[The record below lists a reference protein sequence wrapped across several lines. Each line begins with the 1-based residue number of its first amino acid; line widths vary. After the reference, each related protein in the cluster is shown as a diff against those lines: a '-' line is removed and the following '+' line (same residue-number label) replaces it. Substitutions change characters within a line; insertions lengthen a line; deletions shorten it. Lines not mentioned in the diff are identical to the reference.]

1 MSLWSRLQDAT
12 RRRKSRNF
20 AQELSNQFF
29 VSPMCSDYEN
39 LFAQV
44 RPLIDEMKC
53 VMPYGVTDRGTKL
66 PEARTPEL
74 AWLKNPNDDMGWSEF
89 ADLMFATWLTE
100 DELDIHLWKDKRGN
114 VIGYTVI
121 PPECRIYLGYG
132 RWEWQVMTTDGVE
145 ILDEEQ
151 VMRLRFS
158 RSPRDVQR
166 GVSPASSV
174 KVWAQI
180 DDLIAQYQRAYFENG
195 AIPATITFITASTE
209 AKYLATRKELESKLK
224 GARNRNK
231 TVYAWRQFDN
241 DTGQSVDQVEVKT
254 IQGNN
259 STLAIKE
266 IVDIV
271 NDRLN
276 KAVGVSN
283 FILGDD
289 SSAKYDNAE
298 LSDHQFT
305 KRRVYPALVSFWNQF
320 QHELDRLTGGLGY
333 GISFDIEIPE
343 LTEREKAKAEIAR
356 IRGEALVNLISA
368 GSSAEAAVQ
377 ALDLPGTWIAAAQGV
392 YNKGL
397 AGQLLAPVAIDYDAP
412 KPVKSTNDGKEDESE
427 LTDPLE
433 NLETIDIIHGHNCSC
448 HHSLDALPEMTA
460 EEKAVYNLLIEL
472 GEALMDQGEKSVDID
487 KVIAEMTAILEEDAK
502 NGAIEG
508 AKALEM
514 LADKDI
520 AGEILKTISN
530 GEVYISQALSDR
542 LATRANS
549 LVKGYADVVQ
559 NKIDEVLLGEETL
572 SASEIASRLSDVMPR
587 SRAELIAR
595 NETVYAIKSGRLE
608 QDEKLSEKYGL
619 QVKLVWRTSHDSKVC
634 PICAAMDGQTVDLG
648 KAFSDVVKT
657 EDGEIVAWEHNS
669 WNDNGKIPDAHVN
682 CVLGDTLIG
691 ADNVKAATKMNYSG
705 DIVKLETRSGKVLS
719 VTPNHILLTQRGWVA
734 AKNIQK
740 TDKVITNSDRVKN
753 LSADNA
759 VDGNQTTIADEFVSL
774 EKASGVVAVEVPVT
788 AKDFKGDAVADEKVK
803 VILPQSFLRNK
814 TDTSSSEFGS
824 YLPLVGGKL
833 ADSTLSG
840 FSSIDQ
846 LLVGVLL
853 ATNGIVGSECKSL
866 SLLGS
871 GGSHSDI
878 HRFTSSTAYN
888 ARLNEA
894 KSNSSTADIETLSKS
909 FLADAGLIEFDDVIS
924 VEIYSVHDTPV
935 YDLETTSTLYTA
947 NGIISSNCRCYFD
960 EELV

>member
-1 MSLWSRLQDAT
+1 MSLFTRLQDAV
-12 RRRKSRNF
+12 RKKKSRNF

-29 VSPMCSDYEN
+29 LSPLCSDYEN

-53 VMPYGVTDRGTKL
+53 VMPYGVGKNGARL
-66 PEARTPEL
+66 PESRTPEL
-74 AWLKNPNDDMGWSEF
+74 AWLRNPNDDMGWSEF

-100 DELDIHLWKDKRGN
+100 DELDIHLWRDKRGN
-114 VIGYTVI
+114 VIGYTII

-132 RWEWQVMTTDGVE
+132 RWEWQVMTTEGMEV
-145 ILDEEQ
+145 LDEEQ

-158 RSPRDVQR
+158 RSPRDIQR
-166 GVSPASSV
+166 GVSPASAV

-209 AKYLATRKELESKLK
+209 EKYLATRKELERNLK

-259 STLAIKE
+259 STLAIRE

-276 KAVGVSN
+276 KSIGVSN

-320 QHELDRLTGGLGY
+320 QHELDRLLGGLGY
-333 GISFDIEIPE
+333 GISFDIEIPA
-343 LTEREKAKAEIAR
+343 LTEREKAKAEIGR

-377 ALDLPGTWIAAAQGV
+377 ALELPDGWLAAAQGV

-397 AGQLLAPVAIDYDAP
+397 AGELLAPVAIDYEAP
-412 KPVKSTNDGKEDESE
+412 APAKSTNDKKGDESQP
-427 LTDPLE
+427 TDPLE
-433 NLETIDIIHGHNCSC
+433 NLETIDLIHGHNCTC
-448 HHSLDALPEMTA
+448 HHSLDALPEMT
-460 EEKAVYNLLIEL
+460 EDEKAVYDLLIEL
-472 GEALMDQGEKSVDID
+472 GEALMDQGEKSVDLD

-530 GEVYISQALSDR
+530 GEVYISEALSER

-559 NKIDEVLLGEETL
+559 EKMNEVLLSEETL

-608 QDEKLSEKYGL
+608 QDEKLAEKYGL

-657 EDGEIVAWEHNS
+657 EDGEVLAWEHNS
-669 WNDNGKIPDAHVN
+669 WNDSGKIPDAHV
-682 CVLGDTLIG
+682 
-691 ADNVKAATKMNYSG
+691 
-705 DIVKLETRSGKVLS
+705 
-719 VTPNHILLTQRGWVA
+719 
-734 AKNIQK
+734 
-740 TDKVITNSDRVKN
+740 
-753 LSADNA
+753 
-759 VDGNQTTIADEFVSL
+759 
-774 EKASGVVAVEVPVT
+774 
-788 AKDFKGDAVADEKVK
+788 
-803 VILPQSFLRNK
+803 
-814 TDTSSSEFGS
+814 
-824 YLPLVGGKL
+824 
-833 ADSTLSG
+833 
-840 FSSIDQ
+840 
-846 LLVGVLL
+846 
-853 ATNGIVGSECKSL
+853 
-866 SLLGS
+866 
-871 GGSHSDI
+871 
-878 HRFTSSTAYN
+878 
-888 ARLNEA
+888 
-894 KSNSSTADIETLSKS
+894 
-909 FLADAGLIEFDDVIS
+909 
-924 VEIYSVHDTPV
+924 
-935 YDLETTSTLYTA
+935 
-947 NGIISSNCRCYFD
+947 NCRCYFD

>member
-1 MSLWSRLQDAT
+1 MSLWTNLKDAF
-12 RRRKSRNF
+12 RRKKSRDF
-20 AQELSNQFF
+20 ARELTNQFYS
-29 VSPMCSDYEN
+29 SPICSDYEN

-44 RPLIDEMKC
+44 RPLIDEMKA
-53 VMPYGVTDRGTKL
+53 VVPYGIGRNGARLSDK
-66 PEARTPEL
+66 RTPEL
-74 AWLKNPNDDMGWSEF
+74 EVLKEPNFDMGWAEF

-100 DELDIHLWKDKRGN
+100 DELDIHVWEKNGK
-114 VIGYTVI
+114 VAGYTI
-121 PPECRIYLGYG
+121 LPPESRMYLGYG
-132 RWEWQVMTTDGVE
+132 RWQWQVMTTDGLE
-145 ILDEEQ
+145 ILTEDN
-151 VMRLRFS
+151 VMRLRYS
-158 RSPRDVQR
+158 RSPRDPER
-166 GVSPASSV
+166 GVSPAGSV
-174 KVWAQI
+174 RVWAQI
-180 DDLIAQYQRAYFENG
+180 DDLISQYQKAYFENG
-195 AIPATITFITASTE
+195 AVPATITFITASTRD
-209 AKYLATRKELESKLK
+209 KYEATRKELENKLK
-224 GARNRNK
+224 GARNHNK
-231 TVYAWRQFDN
+231 TVFAWRQFDN
-241 DTGQSVDQVEVKT
+241 DSGQSVDQVEVKT

-259 STLAIKE
+259 STLAIRE
-266 IVDIV
+266 IVDII

-276 KAVGVSN
+276 KSIGVSN

-305 KRRVYPALVSFWNQF
+305 KRRVYPALMSFWNQF
-320 QHELDRLTGGLGY
+320 QHELDRITGGIGY
-333 GISFDIEIPE
+333 GISFDLEIPE
-343 LTEREKAKAEIAR
+343 LTERERVKADIAR
-356 IRGEALVNLISA
+356 TRSEALVNLISA
-368 GSSAEAAVQ
+368 GASAKGAVMALGLSDNWMLAANGIEA
-377 ALDLPGTWIAAAQGV
+377 
-392 YNKGL
+392 KGSL
-397 AGQLLAPVAIDYDAP
+397 GELNAPVAIDYQKP
-412 KPVKSTNDGKEDESE
+412 KAVEAT
-427 LTDPLE
+427 TDKAEQEPKKA
-433 NLETIDIIHGHNCSC
+433 DVIHGHNCKC
-448 HHSLDALPEMTA
+448 HKDKLPPMDENEQKAYKILVDLADSILNNGNLTTDQAIDRLVEVLIKDAEGG
-460 EEKAVYNLLIEL
+460 AVD
-472 GEALMDQGEKSVDID
+472 GM
-487 KVIAEMTAILEEDAK
+487 
-502 NGAIEG
+502 
-508 AKALEM
+508 KALE
-514 LADKDI
+514 LLTDGDVAD
-520 AGEILKTISN
+520 EITKLLGRDVFISEGLTERLQN
-530 GEVYISQALSDR
+530 RASD
-542 LATRANS
+542 
-549 LVKGYADVVQ
+549 LVKGYDAYTR
-559 NKIDEVLLGEETL
+559 KIMTETL
-572 SASEIASRLSDVMPR
+572 ENTQGLSANEIKQKLAQVMPL
-587 SRAELIAR
+587 SRAESIAR

-608 QDEKLSEKYGL
+608 QDQALAEKYGL
-619 QVKLVWRTSHDSKVC
+619 DVKLVWRTSGDDDVC
-634 PICAAMDGQTVDLG
+634 PICAAMEGKTVDLG
-648 KAFSDVVKT
+648 QAFADSVET
-657 EDGEIVAWEHNS
+657 NDGEVLSWEQS
-669 WNDNGKIPDAHVN
+669 KWNDNGRIPDAHVN
-682 CVLGDTLIG
+682 CVLGDTLVG

-705 DIVKLETRSGKVLS
+705 DIVKLKTRSGKVLS

-740 TDKVITNSDRVKN
+740 TDKVIANSDRVKY

-759 VDGNQTTIADEFVSL
+759 IDGNQTTIADEFVSL

-814 TDTSSSEFGS
+814 TDASSSEFGR

-871 GGSHSDI
+871 GGSHADI

-909 FLADAGLIEFDDVIS
+909 FLADARLIEFDDVIS

>member
-53 VMPYGVTDRGTKL
+53 IMPYGVTDRGTKL

-74 AWLKNPNDDMGWSEF
+74 AWLRNPNDDMGWSEF

-320 QHELDRLTGGLGY
+320 QHELDRLTGGIGY

-377 ALDLPGTWIAAAQGV
+377 ALDLPDTWIAAAQGV

-412 KPVKSTNDGKEDESE
+412 KPIKSTNDGKEDESE
-427 LTDPLE
+427 PTDPLE

-487 KVIAEMTAILEEDAK
+487 KVIVEMTAILEEDAK

-960 EELV
+960 EGLV

>member
-1 MSLWSRLQDAT
+1 MSLFTRLQDAV
-12 RRRKSRNF
+12 RKKKSRNF

-29 VSPMCSDYEN
+29 LSPLCSDYEN

-53 VMPYGVTDRGTKL
+53 VMPYGVGKNGARL
-66 PEARTPEL
+66 PESRTPEL
-74 AWLKNPNDDMGWSEF
+74 AWLRNPNDDMGWAEF

-100 DELDIHLWKDKRGN
+100 DELDIHLWRDKRGN
-114 VIGYTVI
+114 VIGYTII

-132 RWEWQVMTTDGVE
+132 RWEWQVMTTEGMEV
-145 ILDEEQ
+145 LDEEQ

-158 RSPRDVQR
+158 RSPRDIQR
-166 GVSPASSV
+166 GVSPASAV

-209 AKYLATRKELESKLK
+209 EKYLATRKELERNLK

-276 KAVGVSN
+276 KSIGVSN

-320 QHELDRLTGGLGY
+320 QHELDRLLGGLGY
-333 GISFDIEIPE
+333 GISFDIEIPA
-343 LTEREKAKAEIAR
+343 LTEREKAKAEIGR

-377 ALDLPGTWIAAAQGV
+377 ALELPDDWLAAAQGV

-397 AGQLLAPVAIDYDAP
+397 AGELLAPVAIDYEAP
-412 KPVKSTNDGKEDESE
+412 APAKSTNDKKEDESQP
-427 LTDPLE
+427 TDPLE
-433 NLETIDIIHGHNCSC
+433 TLETVDVIHEHNCTC
-448 HHSLDALPEMTA
+448 HHSLDALPEMT
-460 EEKAVYNLLIEL
+460 EDEKAVYNLLIEL
-472 GEALMDQGEKSVDID
+472 GEALMDQGEKSVDLD

-530 GEVYISQALSDR
+530 GEVYISEALSER

-559 NKIDEVLLGEETL
+559 EKMNEVLLSEETL

-608 QDEKLSEKYGL
+608 QDEKLAEKYGL

-657 EDGEIVAWEHNS
+657 EDGEVLAWEHNS
-669 WNDNGKIPDAHVN
+669 WNDSGKIPDAHVN
-682 CVLGDTLIG
+682 CVLGDTKVL
-691 ADNVKAATKMNYSG
+691 ADGVKVATRMNYSG
-705 DIVKLETRSGKVLS
+705 EVIKLSTKNGRAITT
-719 VTPNHILLTQRGWVA
+719 TPNHILLTTRGWVL
-734 AKNIQK
+734 AKNITKSDQ
-740 TDKVITNSDRVKN
+740 VIAYSDRVKPFMGN
-753 LSADNA
+753 NTI
-759 VDGNQTTIADEFVSL
+759 DGDIPTISEQFIT
-774 EKASGVVAVEVPVT
+774 ASETDGVVSSKMPAT
-788 AKDFKGDAVADEKVK
+788 TKDFKGDGIKDEEVD
-803 VILPQSFLRNK
+803 VIFVDGFLSNKGESSFDKFNTKLPFIS
-814 TDTSSSEFGS
+814 GS
-824 YLPLVGGKL
+824 IQDDSLSGI
-833 ADSTLSG
+833 STL
-840 FSSIDQ
+840 DQ
-846 LLVGVLL
+846 LLMGTL
-853 ATNGIVGSECKSL
+853 AASHGIMGSDCEAIA
-866 SLLGS
+866 LLGS
-871 GGSHSDI
+871 ERGHTNV
-878 HRFTSSTAYN
+878 HRLTSTTAYN
-888 ARLNEA
+888 ARLLEA
-894 KSNSSTADIETLSKS
+894 KSNRSTTTTEFFRNS
-909 FLADAGLIEFDDVIS
+909 FLANTGLIEFDDVVS
-924 VEIYSVHDTPV
+924 VEIDTVHNTPV
-935 YDLETTSTLYTA
+935 YDLETTSTLYTT
-947 NGIISSNCRCYFD
+947 NGIVSSNCRCYFD
-960 EELV
+960 EELI

>member
-1 MSLWSRLQDAT
+1 MSLFTRLQDAV
-12 RRRKSRNF
+12 RKKKSRNF

-29 VSPMCSDYEN
+29 LSPICSDYEN

-53 VMPYGVTDRGTKL
+53 VMPYGVGKNGARL
-66 PEARTPEL
+66 PESRTPEL
-74 AWLKNPNDDMGWSEF
+74 AWLRNPNDDMGWSEF

-100 DELDIHLWKDKRGN
+100 DELDIHLWRDKRGN

-132 RWEWQVMTTDGVE
+132 RWEWQVMTTEGMEV
-145 ILDEEQ
+145 LDEEQ

-158 RSPRDVQR
+158 RSPRDIQR
-166 GVSPASSV
+166 GVSPASAV

-209 AKYLATRKELESKLK
+209 EKYLATRKELERNLK

-276 KAVGVSN
+276 KSIGVSN

-320 QHELDRLTGGLGY
+320 QHELDRLLGGLGY
-333 GISFDIEIPE
+333 GISFDIEIPA
-343 LTEREKAKAEIAR
+343 LTEREKAKAEIGR

-377 ALDLPGTWIAAAQGV
+377 ALELPDDWLAAAQGV

-397 AGQLLAPVAIDYDAP
+397 AGELLAPVAIDYEAP
-412 KPVKSTNDGKEDESE
+412 APAKSTNDKKEDESQP
-427 LTDPLE
+427 TDPLE
-433 NLETIDIIHGHNCSC
+433 NLETIDVIHGHNCTC
-448 HHSLDALPEMTA
+448 HHSLDALPEMT
-460 EEKAVYNLLIEL
+460 EDEKAVYNLLIEL
-472 GEALMDQGEKSVDID
+472 GEALMDQGEKSVDLD
-487 KVIAEMTAILEEDAK
+487 KVIAEMTKILEEDAK

-530 GEVYISQALSDR
+530 GEVYISEALSER

-559 NKIDEVLLGEETL
+559 EKMNEVLLGEETL
-572 SASEIASRLSDVMPR
+572 SANEIASRLSDVMPR

-608 QDEKLSEKYGL
+608 QDEKLAEKYGL

-657 EDGEIVAWEHNS
+657 EDGEVLAWEHNS
-669 WNDNGKIPDAHVN
+669 WNDSGKIPDAHVN
-682 CVLGDTLIG
+682 CVLGDTKVL
-691 ADNVKAATKMNYSG
+691 ADGVKVATRMNYSG
-705 DIVKLETRSGKVLS
+705 EVVKLSTKNGRTITT
-719 VTPNHILLTQRGWVA
+719 TPNHILLTTRGWVL
-734 AKNIQK
+734 AKNITKSDQ
-740 TDKVITNSDRVKN
+740 VIAYSDRVKPFMGN
-753 LSADNA
+753 NTI
-759 VDGNQTTIADEFVSL
+759 DGDIPTISEQFIT
-774 EKASGVVAVEVPVT
+774 ASESDGVVSSKMPAT
-788 AKDFKGDAVADEKVK
+788 TKDFKGDGIKDEEID
-803 VILPQSFLRNK
+803 VIFVDGFLSNKGKSSFDKLNTKLPFISGSVQD
-814 TDTSSSEFGS
+814 DT
-824 YLPLVGGKL
+824 LPRL
-833 ADSTLSG
+833 STL
-840 FSSIDQ
+840 DQ
-846 LLVGVLL
+846 LLMGTL
-853 ATNGIVGSECKSL
+853 ATSHGIVGSDCESL
-866 SLLGS
+866 ALLGS
-871 GGSHSDI
+871 EGSHTDI
-878 HRFTSSTAYN
+878 HRLTSTTAYN
-888 ARLNEA
+888 ARLLEA
-894 KSNSSTADIETLSKS
+894 KSNRSTTTSESFSKS
-909 FLADAGLIEFDDVIS
+909 FLANAGLVEFDDVIG
-924 VEIYSVHDTPV
+924 VKVYSVHNTPV

-947 NGIISSNCRCYFD
+947 NGIVSSNCRCYFD